1 MSNFNVKQKL
11 GFLIAFAILMLVIV
25 GVAGLVGSKRIESAL
40 NVMSEEKLP
49 TANTLSDIRTN
60 MATLHGLCLEAS
72 LWREKKY
79 AQKYFKNVMRRIPD
93 VDKQLTTAVEAF
105 DKMPLPPEEAEA
117 WQAFKSVYT
126 NWHNYS
132 VRATKAIEQLAN
144 IEYSGG
150 NDDEAMEKQKEAF
163 ADYDGVLLPWGVV
176 EPNLQKTLSA
186 LVEANLK
193 SGQAAVE
200 SGASAS
206 KASFLATVSIFGVAT
221 ALLIVLGIWLA
232 RGIVKPLDS
241 MRRAIVAV
249 AANNDFTLRV
259 PVTSRDEAGQTAQ
272 AFNQLIEQMQS
283 SLREVLDNA
292 ARISSAAHSAAEV
305 ARQVSDAS
313 DNQSE
318 SASAMAA
325 AIEEMTVSIT
335 HINELTQD
343 ALRRAHEAGEA
354 ANSGAETI
362 SQTNVE
368 MAEIAKTVQ
377 GAGKDINEVG
387 VQSNK
392 ISMIVQV
399 IKDVADQTN
408 LLALNAA
415 IEAARAGDAGRGFA
429 VVADEVRKLAERTAG
444 ATTEIATLVE
454 SIQEETR
461 AAREVMEVGASD
473 AGRHS
478 AESKQ
483 AVQSMKNL
491 LELSRRMEQAVT
503 SSALLSNVEL
513 ANIDE
518 LTLKLEV
525 YKVFL
530 GVSSLRPEDLPD
542 EKHCR
547 LGRWYYDGEGRERF
561 AGLAGY
567 AELEDP
573 HRAVHVHARRAVELH
588 ARGELEAAL
597 AELQAMEKANL
608 TVMRGLD
615 KMLEKAVAR

>member
-1 MSNFNVKQKL
+1 MFFTRQKARLHTAEAENLQLQQANASLHERVRLLEDERLELRAQTEMLRRERAVLDGVFTSL
-11 GFLIAFAILMLVIV
+11 GSFGDSLG
-25 GVAGLVGSKRIESAL
+25 GVRESFFGLATTLNDEKASAL
-40 NVMSEEKLP
+40 EAAAQSDSSRSAFERIADNLHKMFERMEEASRNVG
-49 TANTLSDIRTN
+49 TLS
-60 MATLHGLCLEAS
+60 
-72 LWREKKY
+72 
-79 AQKYFKNVMRRIPD
+79 RR
-93 VDKQLTTAVEAF
+93 A
-105 DKMPLPPEEAEA
+105 EE
-117 WQAFKSVYT
+117 
-126 NWHNYS
+126 
-132 VRATKAIEQLAN
+132 I
-144 IEYSGG
+144 G
-150 NDDEAMEKQKEAF
+150 
-163 ADYDGVLLPWGVV
+163 
-176 EPNLQKTLSA
+176 
-186 LVEANLK
+186 
-193 SGQAAVE
+193 
-200 SGASAS
+200 
-206 KASFLATVSIFGVAT
+206 
-221 ALLIVLGIWLA
+221 
-232 RGIVKPLDS
+232 GIV
-241 MRRAIVAV
+241 R
-249 AANNDFTLRV
+249 
-259 PVTSRDEAGQTAQ
+259 
-272 AFNQLIEQMQS
+272 LIK
-283 SLREVLDNA
+283 
-292 ARISSAAHSAAEV
+292 
-305 ARQVSDAS
+305 
-313 DNQSE
+313 
-318 SASAMAA
+318 
-325 AIEEMTVSIT
+325 
-335 HINELTQD
+335 
-343 ALRRAHEAGEA
+343 
-354 ANSGAETI
+354 
-362 SQTNVE
+362 
-368 MAEIAKTVQ
+368 EI
-377 GAGKDINEVG
+377 
-387 VQSNK
+387 
-392 ISMIVQV
+392 
-399 IKDVADQTN
+399 ADQTN

-454 SIQEETR
+454 NIQEETR

-615 KMLEKAVAR
+615 KMLDKAVGR

>member
-1 MSNFNVKQKL
+1 MRDLNVKQKL

-79 AQKYFKNVMRRIPD
+79 AQKYFKNVMRRIPV
-93 VDKQLTTAVEAF
+93 VDKELTTAVEAF
-105 DKMPLPPEEAEA
+105 DKLVLPPEEAEA
-117 WQAFKSVYT
+117 WQEFKSVYT
-126 NWHNYS
+126 NWYNYS
-132 VRATKAIEQLAN
+132 VRATKVIDQLAN
-144 IEYSGG
+144 VEYSGG

-176 EPNLQKTLSA
+176 EPNLQKSLSA

-206 KASFLATVSIFGVAT
+206 KASLLATVSIFGVAT

-232 RGIVKPLDS
+232 RGIVMPLDG
-241 MRRAIVAV
+241 MRRAIVNV
-249 AANNDFTLRV
+249 ATNNDFTHRI
-259 PVTSRDEAGQTAQ
+259 PVTSRDEAGQMAQ

-305 ARQVSDAS
+305 SRQVSDAS

-335 HINELTQD
+335 HINESTQD
-343 ALRRAHEAGEA
+343 ALRRAHEAGAA

-377 GAGKDINEVG
+377 SAGQNINEVG

-415 IEAARAGDAGRGFA
+415 IEAARAGEQGRGFA
-429 VVADEVRKLAERTAG
+429 VVADEVRKLAERTASSTTDISKVVNAMQSTTQTAVAG
-444 ATTEIATLVE
+444 MESVVQRVDVGNTLSDQAATRVGEIQGSAQHVAEAINDISVALNEQSSVAQDIARRVE
-454 SIQEETR
+454 TVARMSEENSF
-461 AAREVMEVGASD
+461 AAKNTAQVAEELDQLADALRQT
-473 AGRHS
+473 AGRFR
-478 AESKQ
+478 
-483 AVQSMKNL
+483 V
-491 LELSRRMEQAVT
+491 
-503 SSALLSNVEL
+503 
-513 ANIDE
+513 
-518 LTLKLEV
+518 
-525 YKVFL
+525 
-530 GVSSLRPEDLPD
+530 
-542 EKHCR
+542 
-547 LGRWYYDGEGRERF
+547 
-561 AGLAGY
+561 
-567 AELEDP
+567 
-573 HRAVHVHARRAVELH
+573 
-588 ARGELEAAL
+588 
-597 AELQAMEKANL
+597 
-608 TVMRGLD
+608 
-615 KMLEKAVAR
+615 

>member
-335 HINELTQD
+335 HINESTQD

-415 IEAARAGDAGRGFA
+415 IEAARAGEQGRGFA
-429 VVADEVRKLAERTAG
+429 VVADEVRKLAERTASSTTDISRVVNAMQSTTQTAVVG
-444 ATTEIATLVE
+444 MESVVQRVDVGNTLSDQAATRVGEIQGSAQHVAEAINDISVALNEQSSVAQDIARRVE
-454 SIQEETR
+454 TVARMSEENSF
-461 AAREVMEVGASD
+461 AAKNTAQVAEELDQLADALRQT
-473 AGRHS
+473 AGRF
-478 AESKQ
+478 
-483 AVQSMKNL
+483 
-491 LELSRRMEQAVT
+491 
-503 SSALLSNVEL
+503 
-513 ANIDE
+513 
-518 LTLKLEV
+518 
-525 YKVFL
+525 KV
-530 GVSSLRPEDLPD
+530 
-542 EKHCR
+542 
-547 LGRWYYDGEGRERF
+547 
-561 AGLAGY
+561 
-567 AELEDP
+567 
-573 HRAVHVHARRAVELH
+573 
-588 ARGELEAAL
+588 
-597 AELQAMEKANL
+597 
-608 TVMRGLD
+608 
-615 KMLEKAVAR
+615 